1 MPSEVPTMRRMC
13 FYLITFAL
21 TALATTAIAADQLK
35 QYQWK
40 QRVLLIHANE
50 NAGAIRLMLDQNQ
63 QAINERDLVWF
74 LVSPSGI
81 QSNHEQDITPSLQQQ
96 ITNTLKES
104 PGAAAVLIGKDGSI
118 KGRYSDLNLDVAF
131 GLIDTMPM
139 RKKEMSDP

>member
-1 MPSEVPTMRRMC
+1 MRRMC

-81 QSNHEQDITPSLQQQ
+81 QSNREQDITPSLQQQ